1 MSSKNFMNAVITLMT
16 QILSLILKFVLQWVF
31 IKTLGAE
38 YLGYNSVF
46 TNILQMLNMA
56 DFGVGV
62 AITSFL
68 YKPISE
74 NNRKRINAL
83 MYLYRKIYTALG
95 IFVFIVGMMILTILP
110 WIIPNATCSNAYLRI
125 LFTINLAGTISTYF
139 LAYNRSLL
147 LAQQK
152 AYYVNSV
159 DFIVNLIVIVLQIIT
174 LFIWKSYIIYLLLS
188 VGKNVISNYV
198 VYSNCYKK
206 NKFLKEETELLLVE
220 EYRPKIWKYIKDVF
234 ISKVGAYIFYGTD
247 NIIISIFKGPVLV
260 GYLSNYTLVTVAL
273 QGIISQVFSAL
284 QAGLG
289 YYLTITNDIFLK
301 RKKVNFYFNI
311 NYIIA
316 NSCMVC
322 CIFLFQ
328 PFINLYVGHGYLLS
342 NITVYLL
349 SINLYLTLM
358 LNVPA
363 QLFVIYKLH
372 TYDKKIV
379 ALSAILNIVI
389 SASLVYGIG
398 INGVLIGTF
407 ITSIIYLFS
416 RVFIYYKIILKVSFT
431 KFLAQFFFWIII
443 SVATIIMLNY
453 VDGFFPSSNWPLL
466 LIKAMLLLCLSVLI
480 PVVILLCGRFLQK
493 RWT

>member
-1 MSSKNFMNAVITLMT
+1 
-16 QILSLILKFVLQWVF
+16 
-31 IKTLGAE
+31 
-38 YLGYNSVF
+38 
-46 TNILQMLNMA
+46 
-56 DFGVGV
+56 
-62 AITSFL
+62 
-68 YKPISE
+68 
-74 NNRKRINAL
+74 
-83 MYLYRKIYTALG
+83 
-95 IFVFIVGMMILTILP
+95 
-110 WIIPNATCSNAYLRI
+110 
-125 LFTINLAGTISTYF
+125 
-139 LAYNRSLL
+139 
-147 LAQQK
+147 
-152 AYYVNSV
+152 
-159 DFIVNLIVIVLQIIT
+159 
-174 LFIWKSYIIYLLLS
+174 
-188 VGKNVISNYV
+188 
-198 VYSNCYKK
+198 
-206 NKFLKEETELLLVE
+206 
-220 EYRPKIWKYIKDVF
+220 
-234 ISKVGAYIFYGTD
+234 
-247 NIIISIFKGPVLV
+247 
-260 GYLSNYTLVTVAL
+260 
-273 QGIISQVFSAL
+273 
-284 QAGLG
+284 
-289 YYLTITNDIFLK
+289 
-301 RKKVNFYFNI
+301 
-311 NYIIA
+311 
-316 NSCMVC
+316 MVC

>member
-1 MSSKNFMNAVITLMT
+1 MSSKNIKNAVVTFLT
-16 QILSLILKFVLQWVF
+16 QILGLALKFILQWTF

-68 YKPISE
+68 YKPIAK
-74 NNRKRINAL
+74 NDTKCINAL
-83 MYLYRKIYTALG
+83 MYLYRKIYMVLG
-95 IFVFIVGMMILTILP
+95 VIVLLIGMAIFAILP
-110 WIIPNATCSNAYLRI
+110 WIIPNATCSNSYLRI
-125 LFTINLAGTISTYF
+125 LFAINLAGTVSTYF

-147 LAQQK
+147 LAQEK
-152 AYYVNSV
+152 AYYVNSI
-159 DFIVNLIVIVLQIIT
+159 DFIVNLSIIALQIVT
-174 LFIWKSYIIYLLLS
+174 LFIWKNYIIYLLLA
-188 VGKNVISNYV
+188 VGKNILSNYI
-198 VYSNCYKK
+198 VYIHCYKE
-206 NKFLKEETELLLVE
+206 NQFLKEKTDILLVD
-220 EYRPKIWKYIKDVF
+220 EYRPKIWKYMKDVF
-234 ISKVGAYIFYGTD
+234 VSKIGAYVFYGTD
-247 NIIISIFKGPVLV
+247 NIIVSIFKGPVIV
-260 GYLSNYTLVTVAL
+260 GCLSNYTLVTVAL

-289 YYLTITNDIFLK
+289 YYLTTTKDIFLK
-301 RKKVNFYFNI
+301 REKVNQYFDI
-311 NYIIA
+311 NFIIA

-328 PFINLYVGHGYLLS
+328 PFIGLYAGKEYLLDNS
-342 NITVYLL
+342 TVYLL
-349 SINLYLTLM
+349 GVNLYLTLM

-379 ALSAILNIVI
+379 GMSAVLNILI
-389 SASLVYGIG
+389 SVSLVYFIG

-416 RVFIYYKIILKVSFT
+416 RVFIYYNKILHVSFI
-431 KFLAQFFFWIII
+431 KFIFRFFSWMLISGVTIVIVGYIDNLFSSLTWLLLVFKAIIVFC
-443 SVATIIMLNY
+443 VAT
-453 VDGFFPSSNWPLL
+453 
-466 LIKAMLLLCLSVLI
+466 LI
-480 PVVILLCGRFLQK
+480 PMTILLTKRLLQNN
-493 RWT
+493 